1 MNWRIGVPILPGE
14 NDKILMWILGMLKKL
29 RNDFNDDHIIQ
40 QMIDDILRDYSNG
53 DKNYIKD
60 LKIPEHIPPIFLTGV
75 NLPYNEIE
83 NND

>member
-1 MNWRIGVPILPGE
+1 MPGG
-14 NDKILMWILGMLKKL
+14 NDEILMWILGILKKI
-29 RNDFNDDHIIQ
+29 RDDFNVDHTIQ

-53 DKNYIKD
+53 GKNYIKD